1 MDYSTRRQFVKG
13 VGLGAAGFSF
23 SPAPANQAGASS
35 SSGVHPQTM
44 PGRPPAGGSPAQG
57 PPRTMAIAAHPGDA
71 FFAMGLPVAL
81 SVLQGGHG
89 WLLSLSLGEK
99 GSATIPPERYG
110 AMQRDASE
118 RAARMMGASAAFLP
132 YPDGEIPATE
142 EAALKVCDEIRQFR
156 PGVIITHWRGSWH
169 KDHRACYKVV
179 NDALFYAALP
189 ALARSAP
196 AHAVSRIYFADNW
209 EDAEDFKADT
219 YLDVAPAFERWRD
232 ACAEFPMW
240 KGETGFRYDTYYES
254 LAAAR
259 GCVSN
264 FKKAVALMSPPEQL
278 VHHATSL

>member
-13 VGLGAAGFSF
+13 VGLGAAGLSL
-23 SPAPANQAGASS
+23 SSARADQSGSS
-35 SSGVHPQTM
+35 SAPGGHSQPM
-44 PGRPPAGGSPAQG
+44 PGRPPVGGSGAGGPA
-57 PPRTMAIAAHPGDA
+57 RVMAIAAHPGDA
-71 FFAMGLPVAL
+71 FFAMGLPVTLA
-81 SVLQGGHG
+81 VQQGGNG
-89 WLLSLSLGEK
+89 LLLNLSLGEK
-99 GSATIPPERYG
+99 GSPTIPPEQYG

-118 RAARMMGASAAFLP
+118 RAARMMGSGAAFLP

-156 PGVIITHWRGSWH
+156 PDVIITHWRGSWH

-179 NDALFYAALP
+179 NDAVFYASLP
-189 ALARSAP
+189 ALSRSAP
-196 AHAVSRIYFADNW
+196 AYAVSRIYFADNW
-209 EDAEDFKADT
+209 EDAADFKPDT

-264 FKKAVALMSPPEQL
+264 FKRAVALMSPPEQL